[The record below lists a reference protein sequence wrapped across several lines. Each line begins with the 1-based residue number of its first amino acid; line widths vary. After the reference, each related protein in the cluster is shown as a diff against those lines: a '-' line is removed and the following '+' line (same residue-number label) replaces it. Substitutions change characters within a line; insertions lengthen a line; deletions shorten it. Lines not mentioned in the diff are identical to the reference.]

1 MKYRFEFRPYR
12 RKFKQPLATSHGLW
26 EVREGIILRL
36 SDKTGC
42 TGFGEIAPVKW
53 FGSESFEEA
62 LEFCRQLPLEI
73 STDDVFAVP
82 SELPACQFGFES
94 AWEEV
99 RSCAV
104 EDLSFNLTQR
114 GVYDEDLY
122 GFQSDK
128 SITFS
133 GLLPT
138 GKAALDEW
146 RNLWEQGYRTF
157 KWKIGVAS
165 IVNELEVFEK
175 LAFVLPSKVK
185 LRLDANG
192 GLSFVEAAEWLKAC
206 DRHQINIE
214 FLEQPLPTS
223 EFNAMLSL
231 SNQYSTKLALDES
244 VANIHQLKTCYQQ
257 GWRGIFVIK
266 PAIAGS
272 PKLLRQFFQDNEID
286 AVFSTVFETPIGK
299 CAGLRLNTQLS
310 KNNRAAGY
318 GIAHWFTNND
328 FFSELETTS
337 FQPHTPAQPTAEE
350 IWIHL

>member
-36 SDKTGC
+36 LDQTGC
-42 TGFGEIAPVKW
+42 AGFGEIAPVKW
-53 FGSESFEEA
+53 FGSESFEQA
-62 LEFCRQLPLEI
+62 LEFCHQLPLAI

-99 RSCAV
+99 RSCPV
-104 EDLSFNLTQR
+104 KDLSLRLTR
-114 GVYDEDLY
+114 GGVDDE
-122 GFQSDK
+122 QSNSQVDK
-128 SITFS
+128 LITFS

-138 GKAALDEW
+138 GKAALDGW
-146 RNLWEQGYRTF
+146 KNLWEQGYRTF
-157 KWKIGVAS
+157 KWKIGVAP
-165 IVNELEVFEK
+165 IVDELEVFYQ
-175 LAFVLPSKVK
+175 LAFLLPTQAK

-192 GLSFVEAAEWLKAC
+192 GLSFVEAVEWLKAC
-206 DRHQINIE
+206 SCHQIRIE

-244 VANIHQLKTCYQQ
+244 VANLHQLKTCYQQ

-272 PKLLRQFFQDNEID
+272 PKLLRQFCQNNEID
-286 AVFSTVFETPIGK
+286 TVFSTVFETPIGK
-299 CAGLRLNTQLS
+299 RAGLRLNTQLS

-318 GIAHWFTNND
+318 GVAHWFTNED

-337 FQPHTPAQPTAEE
+337 FQPHAPYQPTSEKL
-350 IWIHL
+350 WTHL